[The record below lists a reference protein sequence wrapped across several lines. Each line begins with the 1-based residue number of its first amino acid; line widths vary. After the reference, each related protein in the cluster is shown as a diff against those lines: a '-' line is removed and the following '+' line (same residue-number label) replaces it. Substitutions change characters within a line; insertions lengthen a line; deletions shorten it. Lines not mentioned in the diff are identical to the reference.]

1 MKNRG
6 LDQLG
11 RRERQIM
18 EIIYRRGR
26 ANAAEVLADLPDP
39 PTYTAVRGMLRL
51 LESKGHLRHEQD
63 GPRYV
68 YFPTADHDR
77 VSKSAVRHL
86 VRTFFDNSASS
97 AVAAMV
103 GMYEDRWSD
112 ADLDSLEKLIEKARG
127 KGGAHDT
134 VRFGTTH
141 QADYHP
147 LARPRRH
154 RDIAKPESFVPSPH
168 SVRHARQQRSVAV
181 RDVDVA
187 GVERPASAELFLGG
201 AVLGE

>member
-1 MKNRG
+1 MKKSG

-18 EIIYRRGR
+18 EIIYRRGS

-51 LESKGHLRHEQD
+51 LEAKGHLRHEQD

-68 YFPTADHDR
+68 YSPTADPGR
-77 VSKSAVRHL
+77 VSKTAVSHL

-112 ADLDSLEKLIEKARG
+112 DDLDHLERLIDKARG
-127 KGGAHDT
+127 KAGG
-134 VRFGTTH
+134 
-141 QADYHP
+141 
-147 LARPRRH
+147 
-154 RDIAKPESFVPSPH
+154 
-168 SVRHARQQRSVAV
+168 
-181 RDVDVA
+181 
-187 GVERPASAELFLGG
+187 GG
-201 AVLGE
+201 RTS

>member
-1 MKNRG
+1 MKKSG

-18 EIIYRRGR
+18 EIVYRRGS

-68 YFPTADHDR
+68 YFPTANPDR
-77 VSKSAVRHL
+77 VGKSAVRHL

-103 GMYEDRWSD
+103 GMYEDHWSD
-112 ADLDSLEKLIEKARG
+112 ADLDNLEKLIERARG
-127 KGGAHDT
+127 KGGA
-134 VRFGTTH
+134 
-141 QADYHP
+141 
-147 LARPRRH
+147 
-154 RDIAKPESFVPSPH
+154 S
-168 SVRHARQQRSVAV
+168 
-181 RDVDVA
+181 
-187 GVERPASAELFLGG
+187 
-201 AVLGE
+201 

>member
-1 MKNRG
+1 VNSATAGEEEGVLMKNRG
-6 LDQLG
+6 LDALG

-51 LESKGHLRHEQD
+51 LESKGHLRHEQE

-68 YFPTADHDR
+68 YFPTADPHR
-77 VSKSAVRHL
+77 ISKSAVRHL

-103 GMYEDRWSD
+103 GMYEDRLTDS
-112 ADLDSLEKLIEKARG
+112 DLDDLEKIIDKARS
-127 KGGAHDT
+127 KGG
-134 VRFGTTH
+134 G
-141 QADYHP
+141 
-147 LARPRRH
+147 
-154 RDIAKPESFVPSPH
+154 S
-168 SVRHARQQRSVAV
+168 
-181 RDVDVA
+181 
-187 GVERPASAELFLGG
+187 
-201 AVLGE
+201 